1 MDATEPLTVMEIID
15 IIKPKLEA
23 RTEGLV
29 TINVDFK
36 STKKE
41 LEILRRRELVKKYP
55 LSNSK
60 KLPTSYEL
68 DLSPLEPMNISITEL
83 LEFTQWVE

>member
-1 MDATEPLTVMEIID
+1 MDATEPLTVTEIID

-23 RTEGLV
+23 RTIEGLV
-29 TINVDFK
+29 TIDVDFK

-68 DLSPLEPMNISITEL
+68 NLATLDPMGISINELLDSPL
-83 LEFTQWVE
+83 